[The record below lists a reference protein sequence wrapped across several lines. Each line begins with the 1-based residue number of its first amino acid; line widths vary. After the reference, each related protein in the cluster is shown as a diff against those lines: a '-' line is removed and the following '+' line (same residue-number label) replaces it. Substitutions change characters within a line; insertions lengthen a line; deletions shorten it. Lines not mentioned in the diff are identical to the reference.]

1 MIHPDLEE
9 ALAAAEDALSAAL
22 GREVKVRARGEGCR
36 VELDFDSPAEAVQLA
51 EQLLSRGLRRA
62 AEAPS
67 TGAIITG
74 PGRLAQSVRAR
85 L

>member
-22 GREVKVRARGEGCR
+22 GREVRVKPRGEGCR

-62 AEAPS
+62 A
-67 TGAIITG
+67 
-74 PGRLAQSVRAR
+74 
-85 L
+85 